1 MSGRAGDLGGRRL
14 SRRRFLSGAAS
25 LGAALTLASCA
36 GGPAPEAAG
45 QLNIYSWPDYIDPR
59 IIPEFERR
67 YGIKVVYDTVSSNEG
82 LLAKFQ
88 AGASNYDIVVPSG
101 YMVRQLTKMGLLLP
115 LDRERLPNFLHI
127 CERFCSAPFDPD
139 CRYSV
144 PYTFGTTG
152 IAYSRSA
159 FRRLGAAEPDDWD
172 VFWDKRLSGRI
183 TLLDDPRETLGM
195 AVKRRGHS
203 YNTVDPGALGQALAD
218 LIEQKPLTMCYTSD
232 QVIVYLAS
240 GDSLLSLSFSGDAH
254 QATRTNADVNYIIP
268 SSGASMWVDNLCVPA
283 SAPHKDSAYRWLNYM
298 LEPEVAAANA
308 NYTWYATPVAAAAR
322 FLSAELLS
330 NKSLYPPPAVLDRC
344 EEMADLGSAIFLYDR
359 LWTELK
365 CA

>member
-115 LDRERLPNFLHI
+115 LDRERLPNFRHI
-127 CERFCSAPFDPD
+127 CERFRSAPFDPD

-240 GDSLLSLSFSGDAH
+240 GDSLRF
-254 QATRTNADVNYIIP
+254 
-268 SSGASMWVDNLCVPA
+268 W
-283 SAPHKDSAYRWLNYM
+283 
-298 LEPEVAAANA
+298 
-308 NYTWYATPVAAAAR
+308 AAAR
-322 FLSAELLS
+322 RWRTWAAPSSSTTACGPSSSAPERLAAPVGAHLNS
-330 NKSLYPPPAVLDRC
+330 QITKNIKRH
-344 EEMADLGSAIFLYDR
+344 SASACRQIAQCIIRYLCLMR
-359 LWTELK
+359 P
-365 CA
+365 